1 MSYWLLV
8 THSAALF
15 PMGTLL
21 WSWKER
27 RELESLYM
35 IIQFIYCVFF
45 SLMYHAYDVEE
56 LSTEKN
62 RNTWILLDSFFS
74 SSLIITT
81 IFYSLGVKSHYFY
94 LFTSSSTILTLL
106 ITLLNASNYIIYLI
120 AFEGLSVL
128 VFKWR
133 NLKRFILRFKFLLLF
148 TIASIVTSIICY
160 VIAVREY
167 YNQTYISYHSSWHV
181 FIFSAAGGGC
191 LLRYKLDQMTIPIR
205 NKPRELEIGDM
216 L

>member
-62 RNTWILLDSFFS
+62 RNTWILLDSFFH
-74 SSLIITT
+74 LH
-81 IFYSLGVKSHYFY
+81 LLLQLYF
-94 LFTSSSTILTLL
+94 I
-106 ITLLNASNYIIYLI
+106 
-120 AFEGLSVL
+120 VL
-128 VFKWR
+128 V
-133 NLKRFILRFKFLLLF
+133 
-148 TIASIVTSIICY
+148 
-160 VIAVREY
+160 
-167 YNQTYISYHSSWHV
+167 
-181 FIFSAAGGGC
+181 
-191 LLRYKLDQMTIPIR
+191 
-205 NKPRELEIGDM
+205 
-216 L
+216 